1 MTKHHSAEVAA
12 YVSRYPRRSRTAVP
26 SAVSSVAPSNVAPIT
41 STAQPNTIGSPASGY
56 WSDFSLSALHV
67 GVEIPKT
74 LLDALVYALPPCDG
88 R

>member
-1 MTKHHSAEVAA
+1 VDVIGA
-12 YVSRYPRRSRTAVP
+12 
-26 SAVSSVAPSNVAPIT
+26 T

-67 GVEIPKT
+67 GVELPKT